1 MNLPPILQKYLDAWN
16 AGDPDALLA
25 VFTAN
30 ASVVGNDGTPT
41 RDLFR
46 WAQLQAQAARAGAVE
61 SFGPARVKGKAVAVE
76 FALTKPGGTVVRGTD
91 FFFLAPN
98 GLIRMLVWNA
108 RP

>member
-1 MNLPPILQKYLDAWN
+1 MNLPPIIQKYLDAWN
-16 AGDPDALLA
+16 AGDPDALLD
-25 VFTAN
+25 VFAAN

-46 WAQLQAQAARAGAVE
+46 WAQQQAQAARAGAVE
-61 SFGPARVKGKAVAVE
+61 SFGPARVKGKAVAVSY
-76 FALTKPGGTVVRGTD
+76 ALTRPDGTVVQGTD

-98 GLIRMLVWNA
+98 GKIRMLVWNS